1 MMMMMT
7 MMINMR
13 LMIVSMGMIEKYDH
27 ADDEEGGCHLAPP
40 RSRVIL
46 ILDFFSFFS
55 VTRRSRSD
63 GSHSL
68 TPSSPTLL
76 M

>member
-27 ADDEEGGCHLAPP
+27 ANDEEEGCHLAM
-40 RSRVIL
+40 RSI
-46 ILDFFSFFS
+46 
-55 VTRRSRSD
+55 
-63 GSHSL
+63 G
-68 TPSSPTLL
+68 
-76 M
+76 